1 MCGRFALA
9 YIGGFWSRFAV
20 IDRQAAL
27 EPRFNIAPSQLV
39 PIIISGSANK
49 AVMMKWGLVPFWAKD
64 PKIGNRLINAR
75 AETIAT
81 KPAFRTSF
89 KRKRCLVPAT
99 GFYEWKKSKNGKI
112 PYYFHMKDDS
122 FFAFAG
128 LYDRWTDP
136 DGKDLH
142 TFTIITTTANTIM
155 ENIHN
160 RMPAILNASDEDLWL
175 SNEPLSET
183 DSGRLLVPYNSRAL
197 EAFEVSKE
205 VNSPANDSRELI
217 ARV

>member
-1 MCGRFALA
+1 M
-9 YIGGFWSRFAV
+9 
-20 IDRQAAL
+20 DRQAAL

-39 PIIISGSANK
+39 PIIVSGSANK

-75 AETIAT
+75 AETIST

-99 GFYEWKKSKNGKI
+99 GFYEWKRLKDGKI
-112 PYYFHMKDDS
+112 PYYIHMKDDS

-136 DGKDLH
+136 DGEVLY

-155 ENIHN
+155 EKIHN
-160 RMPAILNASDEDLWL
+160 RMPVILNASDEDLWL
-175 SNEPLSET
+175 SKEPLGET
-183 DSGRLLVPYNSRAL
+183 DSSRVLVPYDPRAL
-197 EAFEVSKE
+197 EAFKVSKE
-205 VNSPANDSRELI
+205 VNSPVNDSGRLI
-217 ARV
+217 ARI